1 METTPQTE
9 QMAGALTVLTYP
21 EPALASKSAPVEAID
36 DEVEALAG
44 RMVDAMLAAQG
55 AGLAAPQVGV
65 HRRIVAVDTSIDKE
79 ETPPE
84 PLVLINP
91 EIVDAS
97 GEDVDEEG
105 CLSVPGIFTNVA
117 RPGRVTVAYMTLAG
131 ERETISAEGIM
142 ARCFAHEIDHLDGVL
157 FWDRVDRW
165 RKRWLKM
172 KYYKSRGFAG

>member
-1 METTPQTE
+1 
-9 QMAGALTVLTYP
+9 MAGALSVLTYP
-21 EPALASKSAPVEAID
+21 EPALARRSAPVEAID

-44 RMVDAMLAAQG
+44 RMVDAMLAARG

-65 HRRIVAVDTSIDKE
+65 HRRIIAVDTSIEKE
-79 ETPPE
+79 EAPPE
-84 PLVLINP
+84 PMVLINP
-91 EIVDAS
+91 QIVDAS
-97 GEDVDEEG
+97 GEVVDEEG

-117 RPGRVTVAYMTLAG
+117 RPERVTVEYMTLAG
-131 ERETISAEGIM
+131 SRKTVEAEDIM